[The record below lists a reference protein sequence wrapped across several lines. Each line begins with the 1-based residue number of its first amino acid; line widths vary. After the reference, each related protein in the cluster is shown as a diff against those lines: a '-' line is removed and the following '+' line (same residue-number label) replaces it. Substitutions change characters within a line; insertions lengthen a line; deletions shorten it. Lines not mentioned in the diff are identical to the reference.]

1 MGMLIHL
8 EAHVYRLNRS
18 YTELETSIVTEII
31 AKKNNLKMMDN
42 MNVFSIT
49 KCYSESIDN
58 DDDEFIVFDD
68 WYIV

>member
-8 EAHVYRLNRS
+8 EAHIYRLNRS
-18 YTELETSIVTEII
+18 YTELETSLVTEII

-42 MNVFSIT
+42 MNIFSNT
-49 KCYSESIDN
+49 KSHSDSID